1 MLYVAYKWILINL
14 AEKNIRTHA
23 ELAAWTTKDMDGL
36 LAIYKSGM
44 IWMCFLKID
53 FRDMIQFTLK
63 GLYKQYALESGL
75 YKQYALESKRIWGT
89 SLTCKM
95 FKAWRQYVQA
105 N

>member
-63 GLYKQYALESGL
+63 GLYKQYALES
-75 YKQYALESKRIWGT
+75 KRIWGT

-95 FKAWRQYVQA
+95 FKAWRHVQA

>member
-44 IWMCFLKID
+44 IWMCFSKMISMSYFQ
-53 FRDMIQFTLK
+53 FRLK
-63 GLYKQYALESGL
+63 GWYKHQYALEFEMDMEG
-75 YKQYALESKRIWGT
+75 
-89 SLTCKM
+89 
-95 FKAWRQYVQA
+95 
-105 N
+105 